1 MTPTERDALALRI
14 WDETLTKYG
23 SYTVRDFAIE
33 NARRLIAAVEAQ
45 RVAADAKRKAAA
57 GEGK

>member
-23 SYTVRDFAIE
+23 SYTVRDFVFE
-33 NARRLIAAVEAQ
+33 NASRLF
-45 RVAADAKRKAAA
+45 AA